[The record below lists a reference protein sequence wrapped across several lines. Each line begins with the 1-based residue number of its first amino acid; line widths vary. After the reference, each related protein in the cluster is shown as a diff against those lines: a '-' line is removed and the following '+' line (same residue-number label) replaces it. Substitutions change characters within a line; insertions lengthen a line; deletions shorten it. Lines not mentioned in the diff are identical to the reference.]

1 MIKLHNIKK
10 SYFLG
15 KTEIPV
21 LRDIDLEIQDGEFVA
36 LMGPSGS
43 GKSTLLAIL
52 SCIDTPTS
60 GEFLLDNRDIAG
72 VNENNLAD
80 IRNREIGV
88 VFQAF
93 NLIPSLNAL
102 QNVEAPLFA
111 SSVKISRKEI
121 RERALE
127 MLEKVGLSDRAK
139 HRPEEMSGGQQQ
151 RVAIAR
157 ALVTNPR
164 LLIADEPTGNLDSTT
179 GEKVLDLFIKLQKE
193 LGITLIIATHDKSIA
208 SKADRT
214 INIVDGKVVC

>member
-72 VNENNLAD
+72 VSENNLAD

-157 ALVTNPR
+157 ALITNPR

>member
-15 KTEIPV
+15 KTEVPV
-21 LRDIDLEIQDGEFVA
+21 LRDIDLEIKDGEFVA

-60 GEFLLDNRDIAG
+60 GEFMLDNRDIAG
-72 VNENNLAD
+72 INENNLAD

-111 SSVKISRKEI
+111 SSVKIARKEI

-157 ALVTNPR
+157 ALITSPR
-164 LLIADEPTGNLDSTT
+164 LLIADEPTGNLDSNT
-179 GEKVLDLFIKLQKE
+179 GEKVLDLFIKLHKE
-193 LGITLIIATHDKSIA
+193 LGITLIIATHDKNIA

>member
-60 GEFLLDNRDIAG
+60 GEFMLDNRDIAG
-72 VNENNLAD
+72 VSENNLAD

-157 ALVTNPR
+157 SLITNPR

-179 GEKVLDLFIKLQKE
+179 GEKVLDLFIKLHKE

>member
-43 GKSTLLAIL
+43 GKSTLLAML

-72 VNENNLAD
+72 VSENNLAD

-127 MLEKVGLSDRAK
+127 MLEKVGLSDRSK

-157 ALVTNPR
+157 ALITNPR
-164 LLIADEPTGNLDSTT
+164 LLIADEPTGNLDSTS
-179 GEKVLDLFIKLQKE
+179 GEKVLDLFIKLHKE

>member
-1 MIKLHNIKK
+1 MLKLHNIKK
-10 SYFLG
+10 SYTLA

-21 LRDIDLEIQDGEFVA
+21 LRDIDLEIQEGEFVA

-60 GEFLLDNRDIAG
+60 GEYILDNRDIAG
-72 VNENNLAD
+72 ISENNLAD

-93 NLIPSLNAL
+93 NLIPSLSAL

-111 SSVKISRKEI
+111 STIKIPRKEI

-127 MLEKVGLSDRAK
+127 MLDKVGLSDRAK
-139 HRPEEMSGGQQQ
+139 HRPEELSGGQQQ

-157 ALVTNPR
+157 ALITNPR
-164 LLIADEPTGNLDSTT
+164 LLIADEPTGNLDSNT
-179 GEKVLDLFIKLQKE
+179 GEKILDLFIKLHKE
-193 LGITLIIATHDKSIA
+193 LGITLIIATHDKNVA

>member
-60 GEFLLDNRDIAG
+60 GEFMLDNRDIAG

-157 ALVTNPR
+157 ALITNPR

-179 GEKVLDLFIKLQKE
+179 GEKVLDLFIKLHKE
-193 LGITLIIATHDKSIA
+193 LGITLIIATHDKNIA

>member
-1 MIKLHNIKK
+1 
-10 SYFLG
+10 
-15 KTEIPV
+15 
-21 LRDIDLEIQDGEFVA
+21 
-36 LMGPSGS
+36 MGPSGS

-60 GEFLLDNRDIAG
+60 GEFMLDNRDIAG

-157 ALVTNPR
+157 ALITNPR

-179 GEKVLDLFIKLQKE
+179 GEKVLDLFIKLHKE
-193 LGITLIIATHDKSIA
+193 LGITLIIATHDKNIA